1 VSFAAPLVLLALL
14 ALPVLLVL
22 YLQLQRDRRAAA
34 AAFAAP
40 RLQPSVAPRRPRW
53 RRHLPMLAVALALAL
68 LVLAAARPQ
77 RTVAVPVKRA
87 AIMLATDVSGSMQ
100 ATDVA
105 PSRLI
110 AAKRAARA
118 FLGRVPGNVEVGVLE
133 FNQHATVLQ
142 EPTRDRGAAHAAIDR
157 MAVSGGT
164 ATGEAIAAAVGA
176 LQAVPGQG
184 GHRPPGAIVLI
195 SDGTSTTGRS
205 ALEAAQQARRLHI
218 PVYTVALG
226 TFHGTIH
233 AEDRSG
239 VVHVEPV
246 PPDPASLARIAR
258 TSGAQPFTASN
269 ASGLKTVYERLGAQL
284 GHRKARRQ
292 VTAAFAGGALV
303 LLVLGAGASLRW
315 FGRPI

>member
-1 VSFAAPLVLLALL
+1 VTFAAPLVLLALL

-22 YLQLQRDRRAAA
+22 YVQLQRDRRAAA

-40 RLQPSVAPRRPRW
+40 RLQASVAPRRPRW
-53 RRHLPMLAVALALAL
+53 RRHLPMLAFAFALAL

-100 ATDVA
+100 AVDVA

-118 FLGRVPGNVEVGVLE
+118 FLGKVPGNVEVGVLE

-142 EPTRDRGAAHAAIDR
+142 APTRDRGAARSAIDQ
-157 MAVSGGT
+157 MAISGGT
-164 ATGEAIAAAVGA
+164 ATGDAIAAAVGA

-195 SDGTSTTGRS
+195 SDGSATTGRDPV
-205 ALEAAQQARRLHI
+205 EAAQTARRLHI

-226 TFHGTIH
+226 TFGGTIR
-233 AEDRSG
+233 ALDRRG
-239 VVHVEPV
+239 IAHLVRV
-246 PPDPASLARIAR
+246 PPDPGSLSRIAR
-258 TSGAQPFTASN
+258 ASGARTFTASD
-269 ASGLKTVYERLGAQL
+269 AAGLKTVYQRLGAQL
-284 GHRKARRQ
+284 GHRTTHRQ
-292 VTAAFAGGALV
+292 VTAAFAGGALA
-303 LLVLGAGASLRW
+303 LLVLGAGASLGW
-315 FGRPI
+315 FGRLI